1 MLGKLIFCANLGVRS
16 RVEKDAAI
24 AADAE
29 SAGHKQY
36 FTMIT
41 RFWRDEFVAIFDDTT
56 SFHGCL

>member
-29 SAGHKQY
+29 SAGHNINKQSEG
-36 FTMIT
+36 IT
-41 RFWRDEFVAIFDDTT
+41 PLPKFCVPDDIP
-56 SFHGCL
+56 HIGI